1 MRLFKY
7 AAVSSFYELRN
18 DKEQFLTIC
27 SNPQTIPYGISLT
40 QATAGL
46 LLVFTVG
53 GVCNAGRAFLM
64 RMSGESL
71 ISFPGNTAFILF
83 SGQRIVARLRQRT
96 YAATLRQ
103 EIEFVE
109 RGEGDA
115 LSRLSVDSS
124 IVGER
129 LTVY

>member
-1 MRLFKY
+1 MRFM
-7 AAVSSFYELRN
+7 ARV
-18 DKEQFLTIC
+18 LT
-27 SNPQTIPYGISLT
+27 NHPAPQTIPHGLSLT

-46 LLVFTVG
+46 LLVFTIG

-64 RMSGESL
+64 RMSGESCF
-71 ISFPGNTAFILF
+71 SFPFPRNSVLIF
-83 SGQRIVARLRQRT
+83 SPGQRIVARLRERT

-103 EIEFVE
+103 EVEYVE

-129 LTVY
+129 FILH